1 MNVPRDQALY
11 GARPGAGMDAGS
23 SRTSRDHS
31 ATDRDRNASCTD
43 RFRAMIGSRRK
54 PLLPSECAAL
64 PSAIADDESASASM
78 TRPAIVRCYRAGATN
93 AMQPAAGDRGNAR
106 EAGEPIARALPILF
120 PCTHT
125 ARRSWRSDLPGGTR
139 LLPGVPRQRS
149 VVEPDAATGV
159 AEAATSAIPP
169 RPWGLARWWGNL
181 RRKKF
186 IARHDSSFTIA

>member
-1 MNVPRDQALY
+1 
-11 GARPGAGMDAGS
+11 MDAGS

-31 ATDRDRNASCTD
+31 TTDRDRNASCTD
-43 RFRAMIGSRRK
+43 RFRALIGSRRK
-54 PLLPSECAAL
+54 PLLPSEYAAL
-64 PSAIADDESASASM
+64 PSAIADNESASASM
-78 TRPAIVRCYRAGATN
+78 TRPAIVRCYRAGTTN
-93 AMQPAAGDRGNAR
+93 AMQPAAGHRGAAR

-125 ARRSWRSDLPGGTR
+125 ARGGSWRSESSGWNPTSARRAGAAI
-139 LLPGVPRQRS
+139 P